1 MGDIAFDTRSS
12 SRFIPNPLAMRRLA
26 SLAVALLV
34 AFGLA
39 GCFQNEVVI
48 NVNPDGSGTIVET
61 FLLTPA
67 ALEQMRAM
75 QAQFSDDGEEFSLID
90 KDELTE
96 QAAQYGAGV
105 RFVSAEPLK
114 SDAGEGYRAT
124 YAFDDV
130 TKLDVKM
137 DQAGGDSAPMG
148 MDDDSPGLRFD
159 FTPGD
164 LASLTIRVPQEEA
177 MADAAEES
185 GMADEMANADSA
197 QQAMAMEMMRGMLD
211 GMHIRMV
218 VAPQGTI
225 ASTDATYREDGR
237 IVLLDV
243 TGDILLD
250 DSGALQKL
258 SATQDPAA
266 ARALLADIPGLKVET
281 QEEVSVSFE

>member
-1 MGDIAFDTRSS
+1 
-12 SRFIPNPLAMRRLA
+12 MRRLA
-26 SLAVALLV
+26 PLAVSLLLAV
-34 AFGLA
+34 GLA

-197 QQAMAMEMMRGMLD
+197 QQAMAMDMMRSMLD
-211 GMHIRMV
+211 GMRIRMV
-218 VAPQGTI
+218 VAPQGAI
-225 ASTDATYREDGR
+225 ASTNATYREDGR

-243 TGDILLD
+243 TGDVLLD
-250 DSGALQKL
+250 DSGALQQL

-281 QEEVSVSFE
+281 QEEVTISFE

>member
-12 SRFIPNPLAMRRLA
+12 SRFTPNPLAMRRLA

>member
-1 MGDIAFDTRSS
+1 
-12 SRFIPNPLAMRRLA
+12 MRRLA
-26 SLAVALLV
+26 PLAVALLLAV
-34 AFGLA
+34 GLA

-61 FLLTPA
+61 FVLTPL
-67 ALEQMRAM
+67 ALEQMRSM
-75 QAQFSDDGEEFSLID
+75 QAQFSEDGEEFSLID
-90 KDELTE
+90 KDELIE
-96 QAAQYGAGV
+96 QAAQYGGGV

-114 SDAGEGYRAT
+114 TDAGEGYVAT

-148 MDDDSPGLRFD
+148 ASDDGPGLRFD

-164 LASLTIRVPQEEA
+164 PASLSIRVPQEEA

-185 GMADEMANADSA
+185 GMADEMAGADSA
-197 QQAMAMEMMRGMLD
+197 QAEMAMEMMRAMLD
-211 GMHIRMV
+211 GMHIRV
-218 VAPQGTI
+218 AVAPQGTI

-243 TGDILLD
+243 TGDILLG
-250 DSGALQKL
+250 DSDVLQQL
-258 SATQDPAA
+258 SATQDPVA
-266 ARALLADIPGLKVET
+266 ARALIADVPGLKVET